1 MSNQK
6 KFFLVFIFIVL
17 DIFLLVG
24 FLVIRDKTFEYTLKK
39 EISSLSELDITKDR
53 YNTKIKTRGNYAV
66 IEKAIKE
73 YLDDYAVNLQNVLS
87 ILNDTKF
94 KELLLVDNYGDD
106 LDFKGQFMYIEDTKK
121 NFNERIDTLIEEC
134 DEDNI
139 KKYIREK
146 LADPYYI
153 AMYEDLMLK
162 DEVSDDVM
170 QSKEILISNK
180 ERVNLIFDTSE
191 QIFTFLKE
199 HRDEWI
205 VENKEIKFK
214 TQSLLDQYN
223 AYLEKVK

>member
-139 KKYIREK
+139 KKYI
-146 LADPYYI
+146 
-153 AMYEDLMLK
+153 
-162 DEVSDDVM
+162 
-170 QSKEILISNK
+170 
-180 ERVNLIFDTSE
+180 
-191 QIFTFLKE
+191 
-199 HRDEWI
+199 
-205 VENKEIKFK
+205 
-214 TQSLLDQYN
+214 LLN
-223 AYLEKVK
+223 HFWF